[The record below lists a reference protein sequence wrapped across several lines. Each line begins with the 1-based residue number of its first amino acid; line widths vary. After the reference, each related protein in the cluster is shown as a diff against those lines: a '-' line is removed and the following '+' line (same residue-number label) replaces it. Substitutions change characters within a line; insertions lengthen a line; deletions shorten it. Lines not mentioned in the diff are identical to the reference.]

1 MLAGVVSSTP
11 AFAHASLLSS
21 YPPDSI
27 LMPATPGS
35 IGLTFNEPVS
45 IVSLQI
51 TDANGTRHPLV
62 DGRLE
67 GNSVVAGTPKGLPSG
82 TNALSWRVVSA
93 DGHPVGGA
101 IIFSVGRVSAT
112 GAGATQQPP
121 ARGGIWHLTVNALIT
136 DFSQATTEGSLVIR
150 Q

>member
-1 MLAGVVSSTP
+1 MIGTVLCLVLMLAGVVSSTP
-11 AFAHASLLSS
+11 AFAHAALLSS

-27 LMPATPGS
+27 LMQAAPGS

-67 GNSVVAGTPKGLPSG
+67 GNSVVAGTPKACRAGPTPSAGAWFRPTGIPSAARSSFPSG
-82 TNALSWRVVSA
+82 GSA
-93 DGHPVGGA
+93 RPGQGLRNSRPRA
-101 IIFSVGRVSAT
+101 AAS
-112 GAGATQQPP
+112 
-121 ARGGIWHLTVNALIT
+121 GI
-136 DFSQATTEGSLVIR
+136 
-150 Q
+150 